1 MLPPIQMQQLF
12 DAVKEAGST
21 SAVWTEFPTG
31 NHMEAF
37 DICRA
42 QYWPAVQAFV
52 KQLFA
57 DASGAARVESA
68 MAIYAL
74 QHTALSDSGGCT
86 GEEAAAAVKERASEA
101 DVSASSSVPT

>member
-57 DASGAARVESA
+57 EASGARRVQSA
-68 MAIYAL
+68 MPICAPR
-74 QHTALSDSGGCT
+74 HTALSDSAGCT
-86 GEEAAAAVKERASEA
+86 GEDAAAAVKDRASGA
-101 DVSASSSVPT
+101 NVSASH

>member
-1 MLPPIQMQQLF
+1 MLPPIQMRQLF

-52 KQLFA
+52 KKLFA
-57 DASGAARVESA
+57 EASGTSA
-68 MAIYAL
+68 L
-74 QHTALSDSGGCT
+74 PL
-86 GEEAAAAVKERASEA
+86 
-101 DVSASSSVPT
+101 